1 GLALSFSNEARD
13 HYNWISAAVKA
24 LHWFVHSMITLL
36 GFAAGTLT
44 TLSFIPQV
52 HKVWRTKRGGDLSW
66 GMLLAFFS
74 GVVLWLIYG
83 ILLRAAPIITANAV
97 TLALLLV
104 IIVMKIRYGTER

>member
-1 GLALSFSNEARD
+1 M
-13 HYNWISAAVKA
+13 
-24 LHWFVHSMITLL
+24 HSLITVL

-83 ILLRAAPIITANAV
+83 ILLRAAPIIVANAV
-97 TLALLLV
+97 TLVLLLV
-104 IIVMKIRYGTER
+104 IIIMKIRYGTDR